1 MHPKFTAVTSSNI
14 EGYCYLRDRALL
26 LIEFKSGGVYAYENV
41 PDGIPDLFANAAS
54 HGKFFQ
60 EHIKDDFTATKL
72 DEFAVASVC
81 GAATATP
88 RPQRNRVPLASLEGL
103 LQRHPQLAV
112 VF

>member
-14 EGYCYLRDRALL
+14 EGYCYLPDRTLL

-41 PDGIPDLFANAAS
+41 PADVAFNFANASS

-60 EHIKDDFTATKL
+60 ANIKDRYTATKL

-88 RPQRNRVPLASLEGL
+88 RP
-103 LQRHPQLAV
+103 HPPKSPCCRR
-112 VF
+112 